1 MYIYFLL
8 VIYNSNIRKRLFLN
22 GRLVMSRIHLI
33 LEGGREVQLALLD
46 LSPRDGQHGVGQT
59 H

>member
-1 MYIYFLL
+1 
-8 VIYNSNIRKRLFLN
+8 
-22 GRLVMSRIHLI
+22 MSRIHLI